1 MDNFDYKK
9 YLAEG
14 RLFEEDNSTDYL
26 KLGRTLGTVNNYAF
40 DTDQEYEELGR
51 RYVERGYGGNLQ
63 KALDANFGNE
73 PVKSKSSTS
82 GLQPYTDEIRRDE
95 ADGLTSDIELD
106 GDAKQIFIDDLMKA
120 TEGESWD
127 TFYDIADEIMKKYL
141 AEGRLLREAKDNPKA
156 IILAGAP
163 GAGKGY
169 ILKGLDLGGIKV
181 MNIDDIYINLLKQA
195 NVSLDLKNATP
206 EERSQQ
212 AKQMAVANK
221 EFKGN
226 IAATIE
232 GKESFILDG
241 TAASYNSTVKLKDE
255 LEEAGYDVFMLY
267 VYTDLERSLAQN
279 QNRFEKS
286 GGEDR
291 SLAPAIVMRTWKSV
305 TQNLDKYA
313 DLFGFNFVAVA
324 NTLDDIESISDLE
337 SIIKKYLTP
346 FSPKDTIPKSPA
358 QQKRSDDNKAKDA
371 EELKAMLNSD
381 FVYDVIKTSVS
392 KEAAQARL
400 KQFLS

>member
-1 MDNFDYKK
+1 MNDFNF
-9 YLAEG
+9 
-14 RLFEEDNSTDYL
+14 
-26 KLGRTLGTVNNYAF
+26 
-40 DTDQEYEELGR
+40 
-51 RYVERGYGGNLQ
+51 
-63 KALDANFGNE
+63 
-73 PVKSKSSTS
+73 
-82 GLQPYTDEIRRDE
+82 
-95 ADGLTSDIELD
+95 
-106 GDAKQIFIDDLMKA
+106 
-120 TEGESWD
+120 
-127 TFYDIADEIMKKYL
+127 KKYL

-279 QNRFEKS
+279 QDRFEKS